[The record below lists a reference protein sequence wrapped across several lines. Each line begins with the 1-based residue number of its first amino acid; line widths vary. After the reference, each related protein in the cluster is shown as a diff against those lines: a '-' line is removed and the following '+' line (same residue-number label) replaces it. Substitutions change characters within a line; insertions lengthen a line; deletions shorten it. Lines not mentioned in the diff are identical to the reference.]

1 MENQLD
7 AGYPAENYSGIHLQL
22 LVNSLVNDSLPAA
35 QRNQSAVINEVGKG
49 VVIEPGNSHM
59 IALLGDVIK
68 TIIHNSKRGDIHIG
82 AEKAGN
88 KLVMKIQER
97 NNYNGLALSFSLGTL
112 IPDINFAGG
121 QLDIDDP
128 RKRVTTVYFSFPD
141 RAVA

>member
-7 AGYPAENYSGIHLQL
+7 TGYPAENYSGIHLQL
-22 LVNSLVNDSLPAA
+22 LVNSLVDDSLPTA

-49 VVIEPGNSHM
+49 VVIEEGNSHM
-59 IALLGDVIK
+59 ILLMGEVIK
-68 TIIHNSKRGDIHIG
+68 TIISNSKRGDIHIG

-88 KLVMKIQER
+88 KLVLKIQER

-112 IPDINFAGG
+112 KPDINFAGG

-128 RKRVTTVYFSFPD
+128 QKRVTTIYFSFPD